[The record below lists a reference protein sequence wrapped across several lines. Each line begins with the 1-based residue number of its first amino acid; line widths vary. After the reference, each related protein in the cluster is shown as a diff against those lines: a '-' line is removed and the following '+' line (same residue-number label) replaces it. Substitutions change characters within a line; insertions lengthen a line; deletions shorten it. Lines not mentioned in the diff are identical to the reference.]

1 MPVPFI
7 TGNRTSLRVPIHAPL
22 ETIWELLTTPAG
34 ISRWFALACEGEI
47 EDGREFKLVWSQ
59 NPLPRDTTTHRVTAW
74 DPRRRFGFT
83 WPAVQLTFDLSRQG
97 SVNVLKLTCSY
108 TADAGPDAQIEE
120 LVGWTMH
127 LMTLKSV
134 AEGGLDLRTPGK
146 AFGWDK
152 GFITGM

>member
-1 MPVPFI
+1 MPAPFI
-7 TGNRTSLRVPIHAPL
+7 RNNKTTLKIPIHASL
-22 ETIWELLTTPAG
+22 DTIWELLTTPAG
-34 ISRWFALACEGEI
+34 ISRWFALSCEGSIAE
-47 EDGREFKLVWSQ
+47 GGEFKLIWGREPDHDDVSS
-59 NPLPRDTTTHRVTAW
+59 HRVTAW
-74 DPRRRFGFT
+74 EPRRRFGFT
-83 WPAVQLTFDLSRQG
+83 WPGVQLTFDLFRQG
-97 SVNVLKLTCSY
+97 SVNVVKLTCTY
-108 TADAGPDAQIEE
+108 ANAAGSEAQIEE